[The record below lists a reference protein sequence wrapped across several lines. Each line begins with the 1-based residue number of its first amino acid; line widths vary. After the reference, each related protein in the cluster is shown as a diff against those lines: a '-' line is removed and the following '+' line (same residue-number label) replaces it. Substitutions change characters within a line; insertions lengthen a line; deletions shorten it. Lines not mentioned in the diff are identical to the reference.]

1 MKRIGLIGG
10 MSWESSMEY
19 YRIINQKI
27 KEVLGG
33 LHSANLIMLS
43 LDFHEIEILQ
53 HSNKWKELTSILNQ
67 AAKDLEN
74 ADAELVL
81 ICTNTMHKIADEV
94 QRNISIPLL
103 HIADQTAKKI
113 NELKLKKIG
122 LLGTKITM
130 EEDFYKGRLIDNY
143 GLEIITPN
151 DEDMEIINRIIYKE
165 LVVGK
170 FRTNS
175 KQQYI
180 NIINKM
186 ISNGVEGIILGCTEI
201 PLLIKEADIEI
212 PIFDTTKIHAESA
225 VYEALK

>member
-19 YRIINQKI
+19 YRIINQKV

-113 NELKLKKIG
+113 KELKLKKIG

-151 DEDMEIINRIIYKE
+151 DEDMEIINRIIYEE

>member
-1 MKRIGLIGG
+1 
-10 MSWESSMEY
+10 
-19 YRIINQKI
+19 
-27 KEVLGG
+27 
-33 LHSANLIMLS
+33 
-43 LDFHEIEILQ
+43 
-53 HSNKWKELTSILNQ
+53 
-67 AAKDLEN
+67 
-74 ADAELVL
+74 
-81 ICTNTMHKIADEV
+81 
-94 QRNISIPLL
+94 
-103 HIADQTAKKI
+103 
-113 NELKLKKIG
+113 
-122 LLGTKITM
+122 M

-151 DEDMEIINRIIYKE
+151 DEDMEIINRIIYEE

>member
-1 MKRIGLIGG
+1 MKRIGLLGG

-53 HSNKWKELTSILNQ
+53 HSNKWKELISILNQ

-113 NELKLKKIG
+113 MELKLKKIG

-151 DEDMEIINRIIYKE
+151 DEDMEIINRIIYEE

-201 PLLIKEADIEI
+201 PLLIKDADIEI

>member
-1 MKRIGLIGG
+1 MKRIGLLGG

-53 HSNKWKELTSILNQ
+53 HSNKWKELISILNQ

-113 NELKLKKIG
+113 KELKLKKIG

-151 DEDMEIINRIIYKE
+151 DEDMEIINRIIYEE

>member
-19 YRIINQKI
+19 YRIINQKV

-53 HSNKWKELTSILNQ
+53 HSNKWKELISILNQ

-113 NELKLKKIG
+113 KELKLKK
-122 LLGTKITM
+122 
-130 EEDFYKGRLIDNY
+130 
-143 GLEIITPN
+143 
-151 DEDMEIINRIIYKE
+151 
-165 LVVGK
+165 LV
-170 FRTNS
+170 F
-175 KQQYI
+175 
-180 NIINKM
+180 
-186 ISNGVEGIILGCTEI
+186 L
-201 PLLIKEADIEI
+201 
-212 PIFDTTKIHAESA
+212 
-225 VYEALK
+225 ALKLQWKKIFTKDD